1 MLKKIIQ
8 KVLIAGALLI
18 FFSNFLVS
26 SVNAQGGG
34 GCPGPSGGT
43 VYGCYCTDSCNTN
56 ADCWN
61 ATDCWCNTDPTACS
75 TPTNTCFPSGTK
87 ITLSDGQSKN
97 IEEVKTDDIVLSQD
111 ENGEKTSSTVKKV
124 ISPISDNMCQI
135 NFEDGDSLSVTK
147 SHPLFTDKGWRA
159 IDSDAAILENSEL
172 SVSNL
177 LIGDKLLKE
186 NGEQVTVKSIA
197 CRSEKIQTYNLTVDN
212 AHTFYAD
219 SILVH
224 NKGNNNNSCIS
235 GVSCPTGYTTAWNQ
249 PYYSDSCDQSS
260 PQTCSLGNA
269 QSYGSCCTA
278 GCGRRIV
285 NTFKCCAPGTSDQCV
300 VSDSGTT
307 YVKKQKWQYANTCSD
322 SEGIDVVLSSV
333 HSTSLS
339 DRYTHVQICDDPDH
353 PGCYWYDE
361 YYYNVT
367 CEDYVKTCT
376 CTPTCTAAAP
386 VQPTLL
392 SPSNGGTVSTGTVS
406 LTWDATNQDWG
417 TSCVANSNSFEI
429 YIGTSQNSLSLIGT
443 KASGTGNSVSFSA
456 GSAGTTY
463 YWKVRAKN
471 GSLQTDS
478 NVWSFTVNNGP
489 WWQTKDGDISTNSDI
504 TSDVPTGQLFSAV
517 GLGGFPGLPAYGT
530 TFNLTSTPSLI
541 STKYWNANTTSTQ
554 PRLFNYSYF
563 KNLIPDE
570 VGSNITTATDT
581 SLRSSGYSY
590 DGYEWFKSNGNLTI
604 GSDLDFGNR
613 KVILFVENGNLNVNG
628 KINLNNGLGFFG
640 AFVNGSIVVDS
651 SVTGSPSIEGLFETD
666 SGLST
671 GNGTTQLHIRGS
683 VASYGTMNLE
693 RDLTNNANPAE
704 LFEFAP
710 DLLLNFPA
718 GLGFRRSKWTEVA
731 P

>member
-18 FFSNFLVS
+18 FFSNFVVS

-61 ATDCWCNTDPTACS
+61 AADCWCNTDPTACS

-87 ITLSDGQSKN
+87 VTLSDGQSRN
-97 IEEVKTDDIVLSQD
+97 IEDVKINDVILSQD
-111 ENGEKTSSTVKKV
+111 ENGNKTSSTVKKV

-135 NFEDGDSLSVTK
+135 NFEGGDSLSVTK

-219 SILVH
+219 NILVH
-224 NKGNNNNSCIS
+224 NKG
-235 GVSCPTGYTTAWNQ
+235 GQGL
-249 PYYSDSCDQSS
+249 DM
-260 PQTCSLGNA
+260 
-269 QSYGSCCTA
+269 SYGPNC
-278 GCGRRIV
+278 
-285 NTFKCCAPGTSDQCV
+285 P
-300 VSDSGTT
+300 SGTT
-307 YVKKQKWQYANTCSD
+307 VDLNQLTQTFCLGDEPYVDWFAGGYTMGNSQRSGGCCKTRTIKGTCGDWYPCGTPNNPNKLCRDCTSDETFCTKDWVNTYACVPTCSA
-322 SEGIDVVLSSV
+322 VAP
-333 HSTSLS
+333 ST
-339 DRYTHVQICDDPDH
+339 
-353 PGCYWYDE
+353 
-361 YYYNVT
+361 
-367 CEDYVKTCT
+367 
-376 CTPTCTAAAP
+376 
-386 VQPTLL
+386 PTLL

-456 GSAGTTY
+456 GSSGTTY

-541 STKYWNANTTSTQ
+541 STKYWNANTTSIQ

-570 VGSNITTATDT
+570 VGSNITAATDT

-590 DGYEWFKSNGNLTI
+590 DGYEWFKSNGN
-604 GSDLDFGNR
+604 
-613 KVILFVENGNLNVNG
+613 
-628 KINLNNGLGFFG
+628 
-640 AFVNGSIVVDS
+640 
-651 SVTGSPSIEGLFETD
+651 
-666 SGLST
+666 
-671 GNGTTQLHIRGS
+671 
-683 VASYGTMNLE
+683 
-693 RDLTNNANPAE
+693 
-704 LFEFAP
+704 
-710 DLLLNFPA
+710 
-718 GLGFRRSKWTEVA
+718 
-731 P
+731 